1 MYFNGP
7 EPCSSDKFKLVPL
20 VAIIDCE
27 LPEHRSIEALR
38 IPTDTQSAQSAG
50 TAGTADMVSTVGTAG
65 TFSTAGT
72 ADMVSTVGT
81 AGTFSTVGTDSWPVR
96 QLAGKVFKVF
106 KVFTSLQHTLYGQ
119 NAHTIAVFNATN
131 KSIILPEPLEP
142 LVKAKVLEVSFLRVK
157 HICHYSIHDQPCR
170 SMKNM
175 GKRIV

>member
-7 EPCSSDKFKLVPL
+7 ESCSSAKFKLVPL

-50 TAGTADMVSTVGTAG
+50 
-65 TFSTAGT
+65 TAGT